1 MRIYTQSWG
10 LRTFKTAILQQVAI
24 DRRPSMILRR
34 CTVPDCGHTI
44 SEMRMSEADM
54 TRHLSQ
60 YATGYFKNLQLY
72 PPMATDELQTEQVDE
87 LLEILDSTL
96 GEAGDKDSRSIGKQL
111 TLDMHVENGVQDVR
125 LHQAAQFQA
134 RENEENKDAADD
146 DFEYIKQFYRNQN
159 FHQSTEL
166 VVAENMKM
174 RS

>member
-1 MRIYTQSWG
+1 M
-10 LRTFKTAILQQVAI
+10 
-24 DRRPSMILRR
+24 
-34 CTVPDCGHTI
+34 
-44 SEMRMSEADM
+44 
-54 TRHLSQ
+54 
-60 YATGYFKNLQLY
+60 
-72 PPMATDELQTEQVDE
+72 DE

-134 RENEENKDAADD
+134 RENEENKDAVDD
-146 DFEYIKQFYRNQN
+146 DFEYIKQCYRNQN